1 MKYIILEKSE
11 REEKK
16 VKVGHVIMVGNDEE
30 AEVTAIG
37 KDGVTA
43 RDEKGKKFQV
53 LHDHVEVKGKG
64 GGKEEE
70 EEEPGK
76 KEQKPGKEEP
86 DLEVADDEE
95 DKESEEEK
103 TEKKPPKKK
112 VAKKGKKEFK
122 EKNDREPKRGITV

>member
-1 MKYIILEKSE
+1 MKYIILEKAQA
-11 REEKK
+11 
-16 VKVGHVIMVGNDEE
+16 KVGHVIMVNDGEE
-30 AEVTAIG
+30 AEVTAVG
-37 KDGVTA
+37 EDGVTA

-70 EEEPGK
+70 GPGK
-76 KEQKPGKEEP
+76 KEQKPGKGEP

-112 VAKKGKKEFK
+112 VIKKEKGAK
-122 EKNDREPKRGITV
+122 EKNDRESKRGITV